1 MGDEIN
7 GTIRK
12 EAEKQPVLCP
22 LRRGTLEPTMDILTH
37 HAIWTW
43 NRKASLQNIRKA
55 VRIVYRAVGVS
66 EFRQRADITATFT
79 LNYKL
84 RVPVY
89 SPTLLLR
96 PDNGQLRPYFQ
107 FSAPDTR

>member
-55 VRIVYRAVGVS
+55 FRIVYRAVGVS

-96 PDNGQLRPYFQ
+96 PDNGHYRLYF
-107 FSAPDTR
+107 

>member
-37 HAIWTW
+37 RAIWTW

-55 VRIVYRAVGVS
+55 FRIVYRAVGVS
-66 EFRQRADITATFT
+66 EFRQRADITAIFT

-84 RVPVY
+84 
-89 SPTLLLR
+89 
-96 PDNGQLRPYFQ
+96 
-107 FSAPDTR
+107 